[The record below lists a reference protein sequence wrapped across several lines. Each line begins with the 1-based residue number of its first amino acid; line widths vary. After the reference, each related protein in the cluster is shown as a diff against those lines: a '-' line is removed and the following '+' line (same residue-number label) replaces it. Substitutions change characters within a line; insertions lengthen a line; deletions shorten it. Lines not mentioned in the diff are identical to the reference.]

1 MSTTGG
7 LFPLRDTVPSK
18 RPPLVVLLL
27 IVLNALVFVHEF
39 QLGAEDLPEL
49 LARFALVPAEVPL
62 RWPEFLAAPAHYG
75 TYLSSI
81 FLHGGLLHLLG
92 NLWTLWIFGDNV
104 EDRMGHGRF
113 LAFYLL
119 CGAVAGATHVW
130 FSPGSEVPT
139 IGASGAISGVMGA
152 YLFLFPRAKV
162 ITVIPVLF
170 YPLFVELR
178 AYLFLG
184 LWFAAQL
191 VSGFLSLRETEAAEG
206 IAFLA
211 HVGGFAAGMAL
222 HVFFKR
228 RSSVQ
233 DE

>member
-1 MSTTGG
+1 

-27 IVLNALVFVHEF
+27 VALNVLVFVHEF
-39 QLGAEDLPEL
+39 RLGAEGVAEL
-49 LARFALVPAEVPL
+49 FARFALVPAEVPL
-62 RWPEFLAAPAHYG
+62 DRAAFEAAPARYG
-75 TYLSSI
+75 TYLSSV

-92 NLWTLWIFGDNV
+92 NLWMLWIFGDNV

-113 LAFYLL
+113 LAFYLV
-119 CGAVAGATHVW
+119 CGIVAGATHVW

-152 YLFLFPRAKV
+152 YLFLFPRARV
-162 ITVIPVLF
+162 ITVIPVVF

-184 LWFAAQL
+184 LWFALQL
-191 VSGFLSLRETEAAEG
+191 FSGMLSLRETEAAEG

-211 HVGGFAAGMAL
+211 HVGGFLAGVVL

-228 RSSVQ
+228 REPVR